1 VTTSPA
7 PSTEISAG
15 ARPWHGVWPPH
26 VGLSL
31 KYPDVPA
38 WWLLEQHVGRF
49 GDRPAIREID
59 HETLTEERVLTYR
72 ELWRAARGV
81 AAGLGARG
89 VRPGTRVGFALP
101 NGAAL
106 VIAYYATWWVG
117 GIGVPMNPAARD
129 AELEQQLADAG
140 VTLVVGRAPG
150 PAEVAAGRLG
160 LTFVDTATFRA
171 MESCAPLPAASC
183 DPRHDAALLLYT
195 GGTTGVPKGA
205 MLSHRNL
212 VANTLQFAEWYA
224 FTPGDETAV
233 AALPM
238 FHSGGMSG
246 VMNVPLSAAATLLTF
261 ARFRAASVARA
272 VARYRATRLFGV
284 PTMFVALLD
293 EPQARRVDYSCLR
306 ACRTN
311 AASLPPSVKAA
322 FDALVGREVLIEGYG
337 LTETS
342 PLTHANPIGRAKPG
356 SIGVPLPDTDARIV
370 DLETGRDVEP
380 GARGELLVR
389 GPQVMRGY
397 WQRPDAT
404 AQTLRQGWL
413 HTGDVA
419 CMDAEGYFAIV
430 DRKKDLINTGG
441 FKVWPREV
449 EETLY
454 AHPAVKLA
462 AVVGVSDD
470 YRGEA
475 VKACIVLRDEH
486 RGRVS
491 ARDIV
496 QFCTARL
503 SGYKVPRQVEFRDAL
518 PMTAA
523 GKVLRRALQEPETPA
538 SG

>member
-1 VTTSPA
+1 
-7 PSTEISAG
+7 
-15 ARPWHGVWPPH
+15 
-26 VGLSL
+26 
-31 KYPDVPA
+31 
-38 WWLLEQHVGRF
+38 
-49 GDRPAIREID
+49 
-59 HETLTEERVLTYR
+59 
-72 ELWRAARGV
+72 
-81 AAGLGARG
+81 
-89 VRPGTRVGFALP
+89 
-101 NGAAL
+101 
-106 VIAYYATWWVG
+106 
-117 GIGVPMNPAARD
+117 
-129 AELEQQLADAG
+129 
-140 VTLVVGRAPG
+140 VTLVVGRAQG
-150 PAEVAAGRLG
+150 PAEVAAQRLG
-160 LTFVDTATFRA
+160 LSFVDTATFRA
-171 MESCAPLPAASC
+171 MEACAALPAAPC
-183 DPRHDAALLLYT
+183 DPRHDVALLLYT

-404 AQTLRQGWL
+404 AQTLRHGWL

-419 CMDAEGYFAIV
+419 CIDAEGYFAIV

-462 AVVGVSDD
+462 AVVGVTDD

-491 ARDIV
+491 ARDIIA
-496 QFCTARL
+496 FCTARL
-503 SGYKVPRQVEFRDAL
+503 SGYKVPRLVEFRDAL

-523 GKVLRRALQEPETPA
+523 GKVLRRALREPETPA
-538 SG
+538 SR